1 MRSKECGVLLPI
13 FSLPGKYGIGTL
25 GHNAYKFIDFLSEC
39 GFSYR
44 EVLPVEDI
52 GNGNSPFDIPS
63 GFSLNYLFI
72 DFDLLVEDGLLNS
85 RDFAGIDF
93 FDSPRKVSYSKI
105 KIAKDKILRLAFKRF
120 DKTDS
125 DFLSF
130 KENNSFRYNYALFET
145 IKTFNNGK
153 AWFDFRLEDRYYA
166 SEIKKEYETFHHDT
180 IDYYLFLAYIF
191 KKQWKKMHDYA
202 KSKGIDIIG
211 EIPHFLSYN
220 SDAMYMTPELFL
232 IDKRNIPT
240 FVVGFPPDDFRKEG
254 QKWGYPL
261 YDWDYMKTTNYK
273 WWRYRLD
280 AAYSLFDRIEVNH
293 FIGFYKTYAVPFR
306 SKNGKKGKYFKGPGL
321 DFIND
326 VKEDYPLIANNTGI
340 YPEDTQKFI
349 NESNLETL
357 TLIGPNFFQEKFF
370 NENCLPSNINENTY
384 LYLENH
390 DYMPLKGFL
399 SSLTEEQKIL
409 AENRIKSEARKL
421 NVENEESISL
431 FEKARYLMKL
441 ALASRAN
448 HVTFTMQ
455 DILFQGKDSRINEPG
470 TVNEENWTYRF
481 LRSDLSDAIVKEMKE
496 MLIKFK
502 RNK

>member
-1 MRSKECGVLLPI
+1 MSSKECGVLLPI

-25 GHNAYKFIDFLSEC
+25 GQNAYKFIDFLSEC
-39 GFSYR
+39 GFSYW

-52 GNGNSPFDIPS
+52 GKGNSPFDIPS
-63 GFSLNYLFI
+63 AFSLNYLFI
-72 DFDLLVEDGLLNS
+72 DFDLLVEDGILNS
-85 RDFAGIDF
+85 RDFTGIEF
-93 FDSPRKVSYSKI
+93 SDSPRKVNYNKI
-105 KIAKDKILRLAFKRF
+105 KIAKDKILRTAFKRF
-120 DKTDS
+120 DKTDP

-145 IKTFNNGK
+145 IKSFNNNK
-153 AWFDFRLEDRYYA
+153 NWFDFRLEDRYYA

-191 KKQWKKMHDYA
+191 KKQWKRMHDYA

-254 QKWGYPL
+254 QKRGYPL
-261 YDWDYMKTTNYK
+261 YDWEYMKTTNYK
-273 WWRYRLD
+273 RWRYRLD
-280 AAYSLFDRIEVNH
+280 AAYSLFDRIKVNH
-293 FIGFYKTYAVPFR
+293 FMGFYKTYAVPFR

-326 VKEDYPLIANNTGI
+326 VKENYPLIANNTGI
-340 YPEDTQKFI
+340 YPEDTQHFI
-349 NESNLETL
+349 NESKLETL
-357 TLIGPNFFQEKFF
+357 KLIGPNFFQDKFF
-370 NENCLPSNINENTY
+370 TENYLPSNISEDTY
-384 LYLENH
+384 LYLESH
-390 DYMPLKGFL
+390 DYMPLKGLL

-409 AENRIKSEARKL
+409 AENRVKSEARKL
-421 NVENEESISL
+421 KVENEESISL

-455 DILFQGKDSRINEPG
+455 DILFQGKESRINEPG

-481 LRSDLSDAIVKEMKE
+481 LWSDLSDGIVDEMKK
-496 MLIKFK
+496 MLIRFK

>member
-25 GHNAYKFIDFLSEC
+25 GYNAYKFIDFLSEC

-63 GFSLNYLFI
+63 AFSLNYLFI
-72 DFDLLVEDGLLNS
+72 DFDLLVEDGILNS

-93 FDSPRKVSYSKI
+93 FDSPRKVNYSKI
-105 KIAKDKILRLAFKRF
+105 KIAKDKILRIAFKRF
-120 DKTDS
+120 DKTDV

-153 AWFDFRLEDRYYA
+153 AWFDFRLEDRYYV

-191 KKQWKKMHDYA
+191 KKQRKKMHDYA

-261 YDWDYMKTTNYK
+261 YDWEYMKTTNYK

-293 FIGFYKTYAVPFR
+293 FIGFYKTYAVSFR

-326 VKEDYPLIANNTGI
+326 VKKDYPLIANNTGI

-409 AENRIKSEARKL
+409 AENRVKSEARKL

>member
-63 GFSLNYLFI
+63 AFSLNYLFI
-72 DFDLLVEDGLLNS
+72 DFDLLVEDGILNS

-93 FDSPRKVSYSKI
+93 FDSPRKVNYSKI
-105 KIAKDKILRLAFKRF
+105 KIAKDKILRIAFKRF

-130 KENNSFRYNYALFET
+130 KENNSFRYNYALFKT

-191 KKQWKKMHDYA
+191 KKQRKKMHDYA

-261 YDWDYMKTTNYK
+261 YDWEYMKTTNYK

-280 AAYSLFDRIEVNH
+280 SAYSLFDRIEVNH
-293 FIGFYKTYAVPFR
+293 FIGFYKTYAVSFR

-326 VKEDYPLIANNTGI
+326 VKKDYPLIANNTGI

>member
-63 GFSLNYLFI
+63 AFSLNYLFI

-105 KIAKDKILRLAFKRF
+105 KIAKEKILRIAFKRF

-130 KENNSFRYNYALFET
+130 KENNSFRYNYALFQT

-153 AWFDFRLEDRYYA
+153 AWFDFRLEDRYYV

-261 YDWDYMKTTNYK
+261 YDWEYMKTTNYK

-409 AENRIKSEARKL
+409 AENRVKSEARKL
-421 NVENEESISL
+421 NVENEESVSL

-470 TVNEENWTYRF
+470 TVNEENRTYRF
-481 LRSDLSDAIVKEMKE
+481 LWSDLSDAIVKEMKE

>member
-63 GFSLNYLFI
+63 AFSLNYLFI
-72 DFDLLVEDGLLNS
+72 DFDLLVEDGILNS

-93 FDSPRKVSYSKI
+93 FDSPRKVNYSKI
-105 KIAKDKILRLAFKRF
+105 KIAKDKILRIAFKRF
-120 DKTDS
+120 DKTDA

-153 AWFDFRLEDRYYA
+153 AWFDFRLEDRYYV

-261 YDWDYMKTTNYK
+261 YDREYMKTTNYK

-293 FIGFYKTYAVPFR
+293 FIGFYKTYAVSFR

-326 VKEDYPLIANNTGI
+326 VKKDYPLIANNTGI

>member
-63 GFSLNYLFI
+63 AFSLNYLFI
-72 DFDLLVEDGLLNS
+72 DFDLLVEDGILNS

-93 FDSPRKVSYSKI
+93 FDSPRKVNYSKI
-105 KIAKDKILRLAFKRF
+105 KIAKDKILRIAFKRF
-120 DKTDS
+120 DKTDV

-153 AWFDFRLEDRYYA
+153 AWFDFRLEDRYYV

-191 KKQWKKMHDYA
+191 KKQRKKMHDYA

-261 YDWDYMKTTNYK
+261 YDWEYMKTTNYK

-293 FIGFYKTYAVPFR
+293 FIGFYKTYAVSFR

-326 VKEDYPLIANNTGI
+326 VKKDYPLIANNTGI

-409 AENRIKSEARKL
+409 AENRVKSEARKL

>member
-63 GFSLNYLFI
+63 AFSLNYLFI
-72 DFDLLVEDGLLNS
+72 DFDLLVEDGILNS

-105 KIAKDKILRLAFKRF
+105 KIAKDKILRIAFKRF

-153 AWFDFRLEDRYYA
+153 RWFDFRLEDRYYV

-261 YDWDYMKTTNYK
+261 YDWEYMKTTNYK

-280 AAYSLFDRIEVNH
+280 AAYSLFDRIKVNH
-293 FIGFYKTYAVPFR
+293 FMGFYKTYAVPFR
-306 SKNGKKGKYFKGPGL
+306 SKNGKKGKYFQGPGL

-349 NESNLETL
+349 NESNLEAL

-409 AENRIKSEARKL
+409 AENRVKSEARKL
-421 NVENEESISL
+421 NVENEQCISL